1 MTVSDQAPSN
11 PVQEAQPY
19 ETSHYASLVINL
31 GRALLHVGSPAHRLE
46 LAMQIMAQR
55 LGLSAEFFS
64 TPTAIFASLGDGSKQ
79 QTFLARSEMSSSNLS
94 KLADLTEVMES
105 LANNEISPEKADERV
120 RSIDQAPALYGR
132 PLQLLGFAILGA
144 GIAPII
150 GGGLKESLVALCLG
164 LVVGIA
170 VTSLSKHSEQSRLTT
185 PLSATLVT
193 FFGTLWCGIDPS
205 IALLPAVTAGMIVLL
220 PGMDLTVAARELATG
235 HVVSGSSRLAFGLT
249 VLALL
254 GLGMVM
260 GGLLGEIL
268 IGDVALSYQPQTNM
282 LISLCGLGLAAAGL
296 MLLNQAHQRDWPW
309 MLIAC
314 LVAWLSAGLGSL
326 LGAPVVGAFLGGL
339 MVGISGNIFVSV
351 TGRPGS
357 IMHIPGLIVLV
368 PGSIGLRS
376 VTSLLGDNVVSGIE
390 TALLTAIIAI
400 ALTTGMMLA
409 SVLIPPKKNVL

>member
-1 MTVSDQAPSN
+1 VSQTTLQPS
-11 PVQEAQPY
+11 PEDPQSYEA
-19 ETSHYASLVINL
+19 SHYASLVINL

-46 LAMQIMAQR
+46 SAMHIMAQR
-55 LGLSAEFFS
+55 LGLTAEFFS
-64 TPTAIFASLGDGSKQ
+64 TPTAILVSLGDGSKQ
-79 QTFLARSEMSSSNLS
+79 QTFLARSELGSANLA
-94 KLADLTEVMES
+94 KLSDLTEVMES

-120 RSIDQAPALYGR
+120 RLIDQAPPLYGWAW
-132 PLQLLGFAILGA
+132 QLLGFASLGA
-144 GIAPII
+144 GIAPIL
-150 GGGLKESLVALCLG
+150 GGGPKESLLALCLA
-164 LVVGIA
+164 LVVGSA
-170 VTSLSKHSEQSRLTT
+170 VLSLRRHVERARLIT
-185 PLSATLVT
+185 PLSAMLVT
-193 FFGTLWCGIDPS
+193 FLGTLWCGLDPS
-205 IALLPAVTAGMIVLL
+205 TALLPAVTAGMIVLL

-260 GGLLGEIL
+260 GGLVGQSLVGEIPL
-268 IGDVALSYQPQTNM
+268 TYQARHNDLLS
-282 LISLCGLGLAAAGL
+282 LSGLGLAAAGL
-296 MLLNQAHQRDWPW
+296 MLLNQAHQRDWLW
-309 MLIAC
+309 MLVAC
-314 LVAWLSAGLGSL
+314 LIAWLSAGLGSL
-326 LGAPVVGAFLGGL
+326 IEAPVVGAFLGGL
-339 MVGISGNIFVSV
+339 MVGLSGNAFVYL

-409 SVLIPPKKNVL
+409 SVLMPPKKNVL

>member
-1 MTVSDQAPSN
+1 MA
-11 PVQEAQPY
+11 
-19 ETSHYASLVINL
+19 
-31 GRALLHVGSPAHRLE
+31 
-46 LAMQIMAQR
+46 IMAQR
-55 LGLSAEFFS
+55 LGLTAEFFS
-64 TPTAIFASLGDGSKQ
+64 TPTAILVSLGDGSKQ
-79 QTFLARSEMSSSNLS
+79 QTFLARSELGTANLAKLS
-94 KLADLTEVMES
+94 DLTDVMTQLADGD
-105 LANNEISPEKADERV
+105 ISPEKADERV
-120 RSIDQAPALYGR
+120 RLIDQARPLYGWGW
-132 PLQLLGFAILGA
+132 QLFGFTALGA

-150 GGGLKESLVALCLG
+150 GGGLKESLLALMLG

-170 VTSLSKHSEQSRLTT
+170 VLTLRRHVERARLIT
-185 PLSATLVT
+185 PLAATLVT
-193 FFGTLWCGIDPS
+193 FLGTLWCGYDPAT
-205 IALLPAVTAGMIVLL
+205 ALLPAVTAGMIVLL

-260 GGLLGEIL
+260 GGLLGQSVVGPVRLQFAPAMNIF
-268 IGDVALSYQPQTNM
+268 A
-282 LISLCGLGLAAAGL
+282 SLMGLGLAAVGL

-309 MLIAC
+309 MMLACLIAW
-314 LVAWLSAGLGSL
+314 VSAGLGSL
-326 LGAPVVGAFLGGL
+326 LGAPVIGAFLGGL
-339 MVGISGNIFVSV
+339 MVGLSGNIFVSI

-376 VTSLLGDNVVSGIE
+376 VTSLLGDDVVTGIE

-409 SVLIPPKKNVL
+409 SVFIPPKKNAL